1 MNQLNAQLVNEYL
14 DLAIQKKLISNK
26 SNQKFYLNSLF
37 KKIQL
42 QDRALLDV
50 GGGIGLI
57 SFYAAVNGAK
67 KVVCLEPESDGCR
80 SGMIDKF
87 YEFKSAL
94 SQHLPI
100 EHLPIT
106 LQTYKEQ
113 LADKFDIV
121 LMHNSINHLDEQA
134 CINLLS
140 DKNSYTIYK
149 NLIGSVYDIMKP
161 GGHLIVTD
169 CSCSNFF
176 NSIGAKCPFSPT
188 IEWHKH
194 QMPVTW
200 TKLFRTIGFK
210 NAKVAWKSPNSFGH
224 LGRIFIGNPVMSY
237 FYDSHFKITVQ
248 K

>member
-1 MNQLNAQLVNEYL
+1 MNQLKAQLVDDFF

-26 SNQKFYLNSLF
+26 SNQNFYLNYLF
-37 KKIQL
+37 ENIQL
-42 QDRALLDV
+42 QDKTLLDV
-50 GGGIGLI
+50 GGGIGYH

-67 KVVCLEPESDGCR
+67 KVVCLEPESDGSR

-87 YEFKSAL
+87 NEFKSAL
-94 SQHLPI
+94 LQHLPI

-113 LADKFDIV
+113 VADKYDIV
-121 LMHNSINHLDEQA
+121 LMHSSINHLDEQA
-134 CINLLS
+134 CINLLR

-149 NLIGSVYDIMKP
+149 NLIRSVFDIMKP
-161 GGHLIVTD
+161 GGYLIVTD
-169 CSCSNFF
+169 CSCNNFF

-194 QMPVTW
+194 QKPSTW
-200 TKLFRTIGFK
+200 TKLFRSIGFK
-210 NAKVAWKSPNSFGH
+210 NPKITWNSPNGYGQ
-224 LGRIFIGNPVMSY
+224 LGRFFMGNPVMSY
-237 FYDSHFKITVQ
+237 FYNSHFKITVQ